1 MKCYSLISCSS
12 DYYCIGIYTSLDNLY
27 VALKTVVTEE
37 LKEWSKKE
45 IKTWYEVKEVYLD
58 NEPLECY
65 EFSRYGKKIKINWDK
80 VFQGVNF
87 FHPL

>member
-12 DYYCIGIYTSLDNLY
+12 DYFSIGIYTSLDNLY
-27 VALKTVVTEE
+27 VALKTIIAE
-37 LKEWSKKE
+37 LKEYRYPKEE

-65 EFSRYGKKIKINWDK
+65 EFSRYGKKIKIDWGK
-80 VFQGVNF
+80 VF
-87 FHPL
+87 